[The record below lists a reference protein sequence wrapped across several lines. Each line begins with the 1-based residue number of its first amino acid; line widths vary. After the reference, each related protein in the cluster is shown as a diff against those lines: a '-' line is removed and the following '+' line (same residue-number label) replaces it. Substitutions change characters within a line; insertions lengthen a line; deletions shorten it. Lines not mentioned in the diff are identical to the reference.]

1 MKYFTHAEFDSP
13 DSPDSGSNMDESFLR
28 MLDSA
33 REAAG
38 TPFKINSGF
47 RTPKHNKKVGG
58 SENSSHLR
66 GFAADIH
73 VTSNSTRYVI
83 LEALLN
89 SRNKKAQELVRQG
102 LRLYVNGEYG
112 DAEELFQKA
121 FQYDPT
127 DLKNA
132 GLQ

>member
-13 DSPDSGSNMDESFLR
+13 DSPDSGSNMDDSFLS
-28 MLDSA
+28 MLDRA

-47 RTPKHNKKVGG
+47 RTPKHYKKVGG

-89 SRNKKAQELVRQG
+89 VGFNRIGVADTFVH
-102 LRLYVNGEYG
+102 V
-112 DAEELFQKA
+112 DAAPSK
-121 FQYDPT
+121 T
-127 DLKNA
+127 KNIIWPYA
-132 GLQ
+132 

>member
-1 MKYFTHAEFDSP
+1 MKYFTDAEFDSP
-13 DSPDSGSNMDESFLR
+13 DSPDSGSNMDDSFLR

-33 REAAG
+33 REVAG

-47 RTPKHNKKVGG
+47 RTPKHNEKVGG

-73 VTSNSTRYVI
+73 VASHSNRYAI

-89 SRNKKAQELVRQG
+89 VGFNRIGIADTFIHV
-102 LRLYVNGEYG
+102 
-112 DAEELFQKA
+112 DA
-121 FQYDPT
+121 DPIKT
-127 DLKNA
+127 KNVIWTYA
-132 GLQ
+132 

>member
-1 MKYFTHAEFDSP
+1 MKYFTYSEFDSP
-13 DSPDSGSNMDESFLR
+13 DSIDSGSNMDESFLR

-38 TPFKINSGF
+38 TPFRINSEF

-73 VTSNSTRYVI
+73 VASNSTRYVI

-89 SRNKKAQELVRQG
+89 VGFNRIGIADTFIHV
-102 LRLYVNGEYG
+102 
-112 DAEELFQKA
+112 DA
-121 FQYDPT
+121 DPIKT
-127 DLKNA
+127 KNVIWTYA
-132 GLQ
+132 

>member
-1 MKYFTHAEFDSP
+1 VKYFTYSEFDSP
-13 DSPDSGSNMDESFLR
+13 DSIDSGSNMDESFLR

-38 TPFKINSGF
+38 TPFRINSGF

-73 VTSNSTRYVI
+73 VASNSTRYVI

-89 SRNKKAQELVRQG
+89 VGFNRIGIADTFIHV
-102 LRLYVNGEYG
+102 
-112 DAEELFQKA
+112 DA
-121 FQYDPT
+121 DPIKT
-127 DLKNA
+127 KNVIWTYA
-132 GLQ
+132 

>member
-1 MKYFTHAEFDSP
+1 MKYFTYEEFDSP
-13 DSPDSGSNMDESFLR
+13 DSTDSGLNMDDSFLR

-38 TPFKINSGF
+38 TPFRINSGF

-89 SRNKKAQELVRQG
+89 LGFNRIGVADTFIHV
-102 LRLYVNGEYG
+102 
-112 DAEELFQKA
+112 DA
-121 FQYDPT
+121 DPIKT
-127 DLKNA
+127 KNIIWTYA
-132 GLQ
+132 

>member
-1 MKYFTHAEFDSP
+1 VKYFTHEEFDSP
-13 DSPDSGSNMDESFLR
+13 DSTDSGLNMDDSFLR

-89 SRNKKAQELVRQG
+89 IGFNRIGVADTFIHV
-102 LRLYVNGEYG
+102 
-112 DAEELFQKA
+112 DA
-121 FQYDPT
+121 DPIKT
-127 DLKNA
+127 KNVIWTYA
-132 GLQ
+132 

>member
-1 MKYFTHAEFDSP
+1 MKYFTYAEFDSP
-13 DSPDSGSNMDESFLR
+13 DSPDSGSNMDQSFLR

-47 RTPKHNKKVGG
+47 RTPKHNKKAKG

-83 LEALLN
+83 QEALLN
-89 SRNKKAQELVRQG
+89 VGFNRIGVADTFIHV
-102 LRLYVNGEYG
+102 
-112 DAEELFQKA
+112 DA
-121 FQYDPT
+121 DPIKT
-127 DLKNA
+127 KNVIWTYA
-132 GLQ
+132 

>member
-1 MKYFTHAEFDSP
+1 VKYFTHAEFDSP
-13 DSPDSGSNMDESFLR
+13 DSPDSGSNMDQSFLR

-38 TPFKINSGF
+38 TPFRINSGF

-89 SRNKKAQELVRQG
+89 VGFNRIGVAGTFIHV
-102 LRLYVNGEYG
+102 
-112 DAEELFQKA
+112 DA
-121 FQYDPT
+121 DPIKT
-127 DLKNA
+127 KNVIWTYA
-132 GLQ
+132 

>member
-13 DSPDSGSNMDESFLR
+13 DSPDSGSNMDQSFLR

-38 TPFKINSGF
+38 TPFRINSGF

-89 SRNKKAQELVRQG
+89 VGFNLSLIHI
-102 LRLYVNGEYG
+102 
-112 DAEELFQKA
+112 
-121 FQYDPT
+121 
-127 DLKNA
+127 
-132 GLQ
+132 